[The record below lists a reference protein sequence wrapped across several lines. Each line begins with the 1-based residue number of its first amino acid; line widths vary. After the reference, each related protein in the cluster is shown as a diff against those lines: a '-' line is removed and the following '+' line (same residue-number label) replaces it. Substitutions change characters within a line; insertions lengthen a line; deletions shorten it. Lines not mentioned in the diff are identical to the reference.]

1 VTVTFRA
8 PLTVR
13 FGDVDLAGFVYY
25 PRLVHYCH
33 VAMEEFFAREVGLD
47 YARFLA
53 DHRQGLPTVRL
64 EADFR
69 RPLHYGDRIE
79 IEVRVQKLGE
89 SSIHWLFRLLRDGLE
104 PPTAEVRVVTANMDA
119 ETLTKR
125 PVPDWLREKLEHRLE
140 RSEA

>member
-1 VTVTFRA
+1 VPFRTS
-8 PLTVR
+8 LTVR

-33 VAMEEFFAREVGLD
+33 VAMEDFFARELGLD

-53 DHRQGLPTVRL
+53 DHRQGLPTVHL

-79 IEVRVQKLGE
+79 IEVFVERLGE
-89 SSIHWLFRLLRDGLE
+89 SSVHWLYRLRRDGGD
-104 PPTAEVRVVTANMDA
+104 PPAAELRVVTANMDA
-119 ETLTKR
+119 ETRTKR
-125 PVPDWLREKLEHRLE
+125 PLPDWLRERLE
-140 RSEA
+140 RWVEPPS